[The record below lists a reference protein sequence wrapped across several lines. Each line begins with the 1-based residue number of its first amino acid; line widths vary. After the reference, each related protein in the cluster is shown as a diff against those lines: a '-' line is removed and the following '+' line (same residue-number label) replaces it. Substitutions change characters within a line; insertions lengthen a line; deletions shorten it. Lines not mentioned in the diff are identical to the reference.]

1 MRNQLTNRNRKHET
15 AVRLSRSAEMSG
27 ESSRE
32 FLETATDLRLRA
44 MRYRAMA
51 EQMIDSRA
59 NEALLTLANE
69 FDETADRLEGQEH

>member
-1 MRNQLTNRNRKHET
+1 
-15 AVRLSRSAEMSG
+15 MSG

-51 EQMIDSRA
+51 DRMLDTRA
-59 NEALLTLANE
+59 TEALRTLANE
-69 FDETADRLEGQEH
+69 FDAEADRLEGQQG